1 MMENIKDSKSRR
13 LAIQKRRKKQK
24 SLSSR
29 SENIRMNGLLKARLR
44 SLAYPIDV
52 LFSRVNVRNLIAE

>member
-1 MMENIKDSKSRR
+1 MMENIKDSKSR
-13 LAIQKRRKKQK
+13 LALSK
-24 SLSSR
+24 SGEEEPQR
-29 SENIRMNGLLKARLR
+29 SENIRMNGLLAR

>member
-1 MMENIKDSKSRR
+1 MMENIKDSKSR
-13 LAIQKRRKKQK
+13 LALSK
-24 SLSSR
+24 SGEPQR
-29 SENIRMNGLLKARLR
+29 SENIRMNGLLAR